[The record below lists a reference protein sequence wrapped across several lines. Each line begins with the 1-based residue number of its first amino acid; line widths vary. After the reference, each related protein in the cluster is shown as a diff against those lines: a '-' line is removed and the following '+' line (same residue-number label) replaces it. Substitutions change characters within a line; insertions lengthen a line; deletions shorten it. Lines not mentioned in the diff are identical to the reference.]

1 MAGVG
6 ARLAQQAG
14 PSVGRLVRAQGA
26 ALARFRHPRR
36 AGHAQL
42 ARLPHGVVARALLL
56 GPRQAAQEQPP
67 EPHPRPWPG
76 GAYIRRGGAGR
87 GGMGER
93 KPYGLYAMATLMAAN
108 LFMLHRHLKR
118 VEKEQALISD
128 RLEVEDSASLSTS
141 EAIKDDS
148 LPKMLEDDTF
158 EIADEREDNGVQN
171 PVETAAARDSIV
183 SQDSRVSSEENIG
196 NAIVSP
202 PEHVND
208 NGTDSMPEMLQS

>member
-76 GAYIRRGGAGR
+76 GAYIRGGGAGR
-87 GGMGER
+87 GGMGDR
-93 KPYGLYAMATLMAAN
+93 KPYGLYAMAALMGGSLAVMWKRKRDVEAAMVKEAADVPGLGGLTLSSA
-108 LFMLHRHLKR
+108 
-118 VEKEQALISD
+118 S
-128 RLEVEDSASLSTS
+128 RLEEDTQTPVLVAASLDADQDPT
-141 EAIKDDS
+141 APIV
-148 LPKMLEDDTF
+148 F
-158 EIADEREDNGVQN
+158 E
-171 PVETAAARDSIV
+171 S
-183 SQDSRVSSEENIG
+183 
-196 NAIVSP
+196 
-202 PEHVND
+202 
-208 NGTDSMPEMLQS
+208 GTDQGHVLADTSKVDVPAGTSSIDNTLVAGSL